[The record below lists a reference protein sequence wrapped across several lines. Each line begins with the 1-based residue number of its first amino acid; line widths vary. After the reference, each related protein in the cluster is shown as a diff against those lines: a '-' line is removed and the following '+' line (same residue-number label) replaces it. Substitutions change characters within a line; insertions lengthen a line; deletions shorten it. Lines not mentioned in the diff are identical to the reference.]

1 REARSGAS
9 DTASS
14 AKRDTLPDGA
24 STRALRPPLARL
36 RDPRRTWVRPRL
48 AQAFR
53 PAPDATRPVCSG
65 RSGMDTPSGRLSGQ
79 RQDVA
84 QKSVSTPCALVA
96 VAGARRPAPRQDM
109 V

>member
-1 REARSGAS
+1 TGPSGPLFSKPFTKYAKMDTEARSAS
-9 DTASS
+9 VN
-14 AKRDTLPDGA
+14 R
-24 STRALRPPLARL
+24 
-36 RDPRRTWVRPRL
+36 
-48 AQAFR
+48 
-53 PAPDATRPVCSG
+53 SG